1 MTQQLTELA
10 MAKPV
15 EVADFAKCLAV
26 AVAGLSSDQVDRG
39 LASKMRGWL
48 AKAQRVEAE
57 LGLEVLDTI
66 TTFIKGGEVEDGAF
80 AALGKQLRS
89 TLKASDIH
97 RDPKIPHGM
106 LDLVAACARYFV
118 SESPRA
124 LTKVLK
130 LAVDLHDPDVNAAF
144 VVKPADQKSF
154 VKPLQKIV
162 KAATGKEGQV
172 LTAEEQKKLKA
183 KFPKLHKEYLHLRK
197 QFNESWRMAMR
208 QYIVDSGKKALS
220 FQKVVG
226 YLEGKGLKHTLP
238 KGFEGLIDANGK
250 LYTTAGKL
258 IKTVPGPGFSVAMN
272 PEYDPKKDNQYVF
285 TTVNDATGERSQHVY
300 TVSYSKGK
308 TEEKFTKVRALSAV
322 VEKIHAKWIPYMRRS
337 DKSPQCVASTMLDII
352 MHFSA
357 RIGSMANAT
366 AGAPTFGLSTLLVRN
381 LKVKGQGVALVYSGK
396 DAVKQI
402 HLIDGTTPESKL
414 LVKNLKLF
422 AQGKDP
428 KDFLFTFV
436 WNDREARLTGNM
448 VNKWFAKLG
457 APEGVTVHKL
467 RHTRGTQIFQ
477 DLLKEHEAKIFNPKK
492 PLTQAQ
498 ADAWFKKL
506 ATAVGE
512 QLGHVRGVGKQQ
524 KVTGSTAI
532 ANYLDPTVMVGFYVR
547 LGLRPPKFLAKFL

>member
-1 MTQQLTELA
+1 MIRLLELA

-15 EVADFAKCLAV
+15 EVADFAKCLTV
-26 AVAGLSSDQVDRG
+26 AVATLSSDQADRA
-39 LASKMRGWL
+39 LAAKVKSWL
-48 AKAQRVEAE
+48 PKAQRVEAE
-57 LGLEVLDTI
+57 LGLDVLGTVVN
-66 TTFIKGGEVEDGAF
+66 FIKGAEVEDGAMTNV
-80 AALGKQLRS
+80 GKSIRS
-89 TLKASDIH
+89 TLRASDIH
-97 RDPKIPHGM
+97 RDPKVPHGL
-106 LDLVAACARYFV
+106 LDLVVACAAYFV

-124 LTKVLK
+124 LQKVMK
-130 LAVDLHDPDVNAAF
+130 LAVDLDEPEINAAF

-162 KAATGKEGQV
+162 KATTGKEGSI

-183 KFPKLHKEYLHLRK
+183 KFPNLHKEYLHLRK

-208 QYIVDSGKKALS
+208 KYIVDSGRKALP
-220 FQKVVG
+220 FTKVVG
-226 YLEGKGLKHTLP
+226 FLEGKGLKHTLP

-258 IKTVPGPGFSVAMN
+258 IKTIPGPGFSVQMN
-272 PEYDPKKDNQYVF
+272 PDYDPKKDDQYVF
-285 TTVNDATGERSQHVY
+285 TTINDATGDRSQHVY
-300 TVSYSKGK
+300 TVNYSKTK
-308 TEEKFTKVRALSAV
+308 TTEKFEKVRALGAV
-322 VEKIHAKWIPYMRRS
+322 IGKIHAKWIPYMKRS

-366 AGAPTFGLSTLLVRN
+366 GGQSTQGLSTLLVKN
-381 LKVKGQGVALVYSGK
+381 LRVKGQGVVLDYKGK
-396 DAVKQI
+396 DAVRQI
-402 HLIDGTTPESKL
+402 HVIDGTTPESKI

-422 AQGKDP
+422 VQGKDP

-436 WNDREARLTGNM
+436 WNERESRMTGNM

-467 RHTRGTQIFQ
+467 RHTRGTQIFE
-477 DLLKEHEAKIFNPKK
+477 DLLKENEDKIFNAKK

-506 ATAVGE
+506 ATEVGE

-524 KVTGSTAI
+524 KVTPSTAI
-532 ANYLDPTVMVGFYVR
+532 ANYIDPTIMVGYYVR
-547 LGLRPPKFLAKFL
+547 LGLKPPKFLAKFL